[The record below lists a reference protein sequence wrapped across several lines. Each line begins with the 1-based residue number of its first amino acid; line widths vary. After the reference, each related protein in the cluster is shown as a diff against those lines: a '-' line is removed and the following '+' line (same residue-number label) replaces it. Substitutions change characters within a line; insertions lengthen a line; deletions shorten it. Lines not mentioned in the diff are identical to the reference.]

1 MDYTDIRN
9 RLTEYFKTF
18 SRENAIRENVK
29 NTSYKGYE
37 IIDTLNKNFQFHKND
52 NSYQLKAYQ
61 YKTIAEGFEPTLF
74 KDIPFYF
81 EMGTKNSFSDGTIT
95 RGEHPGAW
103 TFSHN
108 IDILTDNN
116 SEEFEQYQLRKA
128 SKLYCICG
136 PRIETMH
143 YGFPYENVFEKGL
156 SGIYEEAKNSLDS
169 CTNDDESAFIK
180 SALTGLEMFKLISEK
195 FSEKAKK
202 LLSCAKTTDEKKNL
216 TIIAENASKVPW
228 KKPTTFC
235 QGLSTIAFLRDAA
248 GSLEGIGISSLGRPD
263 KYLYKLYKN
272 DIKNGELTKE
282 EAYDLICKFL
292 LIWDCRHD
300 RDKTFLGGPE
310 HELECTLELG
320 GCDDDGTPIAN
331 ELTLLFIDAYE
342 ELNCIYP
349 KFQCRFSSKS
359 PRWYIERISADICKG
374 RSNYLLAND
383 DTLIPALVK
392 SGKSLEDARK
402 YIVSGC
408 WDIFCDGLEHRPG
421 GEYLTLIKPM
431 EWAFCGKDEKD
442 MTGSSCSDYGINC
455 TKLNG
460 NETFEQVYAAI
471 LENIDKLVKVKTADN
486 NRGLELFTKAD
497 PLPLYSIC
505 MKEPLKRRKDI
516 HNGGAKY
523 SPGSIYYVGFAN
535 LADSLMALK
544 NVCYDKKQYKLTE
557 VIDALKRNWD
567 GCDEIR
573 ETLMKSP
580 YFCDGSD
587 KSEIFCKK
595 LNDDLCKIASKYRT
609 VTGDKFDCAYLV
621 YVEFMHYGAVSGAT
635 PDGRFAGDMLS
646 HGIGPGRNRQISSL
660 TDIVNGAASIGL
672 DKVVNSIVNIVVP
685 SKGMTPNLMTDLIYA
700 FGKSGLESIHLN
712 CVSREELIEAQLH
725 PEGKD
730 HLIVRVCGFSA
741 KFTSLSKK
749 WQDEFINRNQ
759 LT

>member
-1 MDYTDIRN
+1 MDYTNIRN
-9 RLTEYFKTF
+9 RLTEHFKTF
-18 SRENAIRENVK
+18 SRENATRENVK
-29 NTSYKGYE
+29 NTSYKGFE

-52 NSYQLKAYQ
+52 NSYQLKAFQ
-61 YKTIAEGFEPTLF
+61 YKTIADGFEPTLF
-74 KDIPFYF
+74 ADIPFYF

-95 RGEHPGAW
+95 RGEHPGGW
-103 TFSHN
+103 TFAHN
-108 IDILTDNN
+108 INILTDNN
-116 SEEFEQYQLRKA
+116 SKEFEQYQLRK
-128 SKLYCICG
+128 SSRLYCICG

-156 SGIYEEAKNSLDS
+156 CGIYDEAKDALNR
-169 CTNDDESAFIK
+169 CTKSDEKHFIE
-180 SALTGLEMFKLISEK
+180 SALTGLETMKLISEK
-195 FSEKAKK
+195 FSKKARE
-202 LLSCAKTTDEKKNL
+202 LLKYAKTPDEIKNL
-216 TIIAENASKVPW
+216 TLIAENAAKVPW
-228 KKPTTFC
+228 EKPSTFC
-235 QGLSTIAFLRDAA
+235 QGLSAIAFLRDVA

-263 KYLYKLYKN
+263 KYLYELYEN
-272 DIKNGELTKE
+272 DIKSGRLTKD

-300 RDKTFLGGPE
+300 RDKEFQGGAE

-320 GCDDDGTPIAN
+320 GCDDDGKAIAN
-331 ELTLLFIDAYE
+331 ELTLLFINAYE
-342 ELNCIYP
+342 ALNCIYP
-349 KFQCRFSSKS
+349 KFQCRFSSES
-359 PRWYIERISADICKG
+359 PRWYIKRISADICKG

-421 GEYLTLIKPM
+421 GEYLTLIRPM
-431 EWAFCGKDEKD
+431 EWALYGKEHKD
-442 MTGSSCSDYGINC
+442 MTGSSCADYGIDC
-455 TKLNG
+455 IKLKG
-460 NETFEQVYAAI
+460 NETFEQLYACI
-471 LENIDKLVKVKTADN
+471 LANIDKLVKSKTDDN

-497 PLPLYSIC
+497 PLSLYSIC
-505 MKEPLKRRKDI
+505 MKEPLLRLKDI

-523 SPGSIYYVGFAN
+523 APGSIYYVGFAN

-544 NVCYDKKQYKLTE
+544 NVCYDKKLYTLTE
-557 VIDALKRNWD
+557 VIDALKNNWQ
-567 GCDEIR
+567 GYEKIR
-573 ETLMKSP
+573 SALMKSP
-580 YFCDGSD
+580 YFCDGSH
-587 KSEIFCKK
+587 KSEAFCKK
-595 LNDDLCKIASKYRT
+595 LNDDLCKIALKYHT
-609 VTGDKFDCAYLV
+609 ITGERFDPAYLV

-646 HGIGPGRNRQISSL
+646 HGIGPGRNREISSL
-660 TDIVNGAASIGL
+660 TDVVNGAASIGL

-685 SKGMTPNLMTDLIYA
+685 DKGMSPDLIADMIYA

-712 CVSREELIEAQLH
+712 CISREELIEAQRH

-759 LT
+759 LR